1 MISHKHKSIFIH
13 IPKCAGSSI
22 ETAFGIDVNVNELN
36 NEYLF
41 GWDPTNKIYLQHA
54 TPQQLL
60 DHNFVT
66 PQQWD
71 TYYKFII
78 VRNTWDKVMSDFFWF
93 KETKRFSGSFDDYLY
108 GKNDFSKFMNKGE
121 KKYRGDHL
129 TSQIDFMFLNSEQI
143 NFDKII
149 NFDKK
154 NLDQEFDGLVK
165 DLELSEDFFKRKVQV
180 GKKFKKHYSKFY
192 TNKMKNQVYKK
203 YKSDVDFFDF
213 NFEDKRSWLDFLKLK
228 FN

>member
-1 MISHKHKSIFIH
+1 MISHKHKFIFIH

-36 NEYLF
+36 NEHLF
-41 GWDPTNKIYLQHA
+41 GWDPTYKIYLQHA

-60 DHNFVT
+60 DYKFVT

-93 KETKRFSGSFDDYLY
+93 RETKRFSGSFDDYLF
-108 GKNDFSKFMNKGE
+108 GKNDFSRFMNKGE

-129 TSQIDFMFLNSEQI
+129 TSQTDFMFLNSKEI
-143 NFDKII
+143 KFDKII
-149 NFDKK
+149 YFDKK
-154 NLDQEFDGLVK
+154 NLDKEFDGLVK
-165 DLELSEDFFKRKVQV
+165 DLELSDGFFKRRVQV

-192 TNKMKNQVYKK
+192 TNKMKNQAYKK
-203 YKSDVDFFDF
+203 YKKDVYFFDF
-213 NFEDKRSWLDFLKLK
+213 NFEDKRNWLDFLKLK